1 MNPHHLRRHSELRP
15 YFPAAYIYKMQLKG
29 VDELPNIEW
38 LHEDIEPSSEEEL
51 VHHLLSH
58 PVFMTSV
65 QNERGEEWDV
75 RMESFISFRESSESV
90 TVSHISDEDYDQKI
104 MEIAMWLIS
113 LCHWDRGNQDS
124 LDSH

>member
-1 MNPHHLRRHSELRP
+1 MNPHHLRKHSELRP
-15 YFPAAYIYKMQLKG
+15 YLPAAYIYKMQLKG
-29 VDELPNIEW
+29 VDELLNIEW

-65 QNERGEEWDV
+65 QNEKGEEWDV
-75 RMESFISFRESSESV
+75 RMESFSSFRESSGSV
-90 TVSHISDEDYDQKI
+90 TVSHMSDEAYDQKI

>member
-1 MNPHHLRRHSELRP
+1 MNIEKLKKLPELKP
-15 YFPAAYIYKMQLKG
+15 YLPAAYIYKTRLNG
-29 VDELPNIEW
+29 IDELLNIEW
-38 LHEDIEPSSEEEL
+38 LHEDIEPSLEEEL

-65 QNERGEEWDV
+65 QNEKGEEWDV
-75 RMESFISFRESSESV
+75 RMDSFSSFRESSESV
-90 TVSHISDEDYDQKI
+90 TVSHMSDEDYDQKI